1 MRIEKEGTLKP
12 NETLEAEFPPAP
24 LEPGVFTEVLTKT
37 TFTETTTTAAAA
49 IIMLLKIMEPV

>member
-24 LEPGVFTEVLTKT
+24 VEPGVFTEVLTKT
-37 TFTETTTTAAAA
+37 TFTETTTTR
-49 IIMLLKIMEPV
+49 ITNNVLTGTDSGND